1 MDTMTLKIKNE
12 VDAKC
17 IALVIMAQHI
27 KLDAIIK
34 CIWAEVSF
42 CEVWHDVINNL
53 GHTMIKLSV
62 LCSLNSTLTED
73 R

>member
-1 MDTMTLKIKNE
+1 MDTMKLKRKNE

-34 CIWAEVSF
+34 CVWAEVLF
-42 CEVWHDVINNL
+42 CEV
-53 GHTMIKLSV
+53 
-62 LCSLNSTLTED
+62 
-73 R
+73 